1 MTKKKSS
8 ANKSS
13 TNQSVV
19 DSSPGTETSPET
31 NSKIE
36 LDAQAETGSK
46 ANSETKA
53 KADADAKAKSDAEEK
68 AKADA
73 DEEAKAKADADAK
86 AKADA
91 KASVLTKSISVRSKS
106 KHGFR
111 RAGFAFGPEP
121 KIISLNNL
129 NDAKLKALNNEPN
142 LIVEDLE

>member
-1 MTKKKSS
+1 MTMTKKKSS
-8 ANKSS
+8 ASKSS
-13 TNQSVV
+13 TNQSIV

-31 NSKIE
+31 TSKIE

-46 ANSETKA
+46 ANSET
-53 KADADAKAKSDAEEK
+53 
-68 AKADA
+68 
-73 DEEAKAKADADAK
+73 KAKADADAK

-121 KIISLNNL
+121 KIITLNNL
-129 NDAKLKALNNEPN
+129 DDAKLKALNNEPN
-142 LIVEDLE
+142 LIVEDVE

>member
-1 MTKKKSS
+1 MTMTKKKPS

-13 TNQSVV
+13 TKQSVA

-31 NSKIE
+31 TSKIE

-53 KADADAKAKSDAEEK
+53 KADADAKAKADAEEK

-73 DEEAKAKADADAK
+73 K
-86 AKADA
+86 A

-106 KHGFR
+106 KQGFR

-121 KIISLNNL
+121 KIIPLNNL
-129 NDAKLKALNNEPN
+129 DDAKLKALNNEPN
-142 LIVEDLE
+142 LIVEDVE